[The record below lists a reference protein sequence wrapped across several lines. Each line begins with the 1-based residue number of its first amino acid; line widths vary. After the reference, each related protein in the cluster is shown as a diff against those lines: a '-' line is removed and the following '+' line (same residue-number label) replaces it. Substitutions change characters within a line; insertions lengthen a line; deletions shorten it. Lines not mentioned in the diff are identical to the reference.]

1 MVVVSIATWYIC
13 TSFSIERAI
22 HARAIVLVTI
32 SPVLGT
38 PGNSELTFE
47 PSLLPHRI
55 TNRLHYQVTKSGSRT
70 TEDEDRERLKD
81 AVKAYEEV
89 EALLSITQAAR
100 L

>member
-1 MVVVSIATWYIC
+1 MQPG

-70 TEDEDRERLKD
+70 TSEDEDRERLKD